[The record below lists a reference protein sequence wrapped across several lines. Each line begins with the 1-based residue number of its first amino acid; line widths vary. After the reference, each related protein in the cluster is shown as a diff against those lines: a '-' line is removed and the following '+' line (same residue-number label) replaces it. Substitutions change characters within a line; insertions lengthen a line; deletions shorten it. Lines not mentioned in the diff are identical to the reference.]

1 MGFEIQLPRHHSRAF
16 SQQLIIGAAAKE
28 ILRGLLEASNYT
40 VYPFGYESSLSS
52 LKMNISNNIPDSNA
66 VQRIRSMPD
75 YVVSSDRGL
84 KLVEVKFRKISEHG
98 GQPGVYL
105 KNSDLNRYRKYWDE
119 SMIALISPY
128 GDRFFCQEVREL
140 IPGTMETKWFDYTSF
155 QPLPQIYP
163 ATSDK
168 LKAFGVAVDKLGSL
182 WDEQKGLP

>member
-1 MGFEIQLPRHHSRAF
+1 
-16 SQQLIIGAAAKE
+16 
-28 ILRGLLEASNYT
+28 
-40 VYPFGYESSLSS
+40 
-52 LKMNISNNIPDSNA
+52 
-66 VQRIRSMPD
+66 MPD
-75 YVVSSDRGL
+75 YVVSSEKGL
-84 KLVEVKFRKISEHG
+84 RLVEVKFRKISEHG

-128 GDRFFCQEVREL
+128 GDRFFCH
-140 IPGTMETKWFDYTSF
+140 
-155 QPLPQIYP
+155 P